1 MNDLPGSPWLGTVFT
16 TGLLVG
22 VLGLTG
28 CLSRPAL
35 KRETFTFNLPAND
48 PTNQLAGS
56 RVLGLRKLE
65 IAPPFGGRSLV
76 YRTGEFSYARDPYA
90 EFLES
95 PAEELMDPVREWLR
109 RQRNFKAVV
118 ENDSAIVPDSLVEIH
133 ISRLFGDFRQ
143 AAHPL
148 AILTMQFT
156 FLDAPKGV
164 PGKVIFQ
171 REYSRSISLSAP
183 SAAALMKG
191 WDQALG
197 EILPEVSSDLWNSE
211 PESPGRQGQG
221 VSSIGDRQ

>member
-1 MNDLPGSPWLGTVFT
+1 MNDLRSPPWMRTVFT
-16 TGLLVG
+16 TGLLLG
-22 VLGLTG
+22 VLGVTG

-35 KRETFTFNLPAND
+35 NRETFTFNPPANGL
-48 PTNQLAGS
+48 TNQPAGN

-65 IAPPFGGRSLV
+65 IAAPFGGRSLV

-95 PAEELMDPVREWLR
+95 PDEELMDPVREWLR
-109 RQRNFKAVV
+109 RQSNFKDVV
-118 ENDSAIVPDSLVEIH
+118 VNGSAITPDSLVEIH
-133 ISRLFGDFRQ
+133 ISRMFGDFRQ
-143 AAHPL
+143 SAHPL

-156 FLDAPKGV
+156 FFDAPKGI

-171 REYSRSISLSAP
+171 REYSRSISLSVP
-183 SAAALMKG
+183 SAAELMKG

>member
-1 MNDLPGSPWLGTVFT
+1 MRTVFT
-16 TGLLVG
+16 TGLLLG
-22 VLGLTG
+22 VLGVTG

-35 KRETFTFNLPAND
+35 NRETFTFNPPANGL
-48 PTNQLAGS
+48 TNQPAGN

-65 IAPPFGGRSLV
+65 IAAPFGGRSLV

-95 PAEELMDPVREWLR
+95 PDEELMDPVREWLR
-109 RQRNFKAVV
+109 RQSNFKDVV
-118 ENDSAIVPDSLVEIH
+118 VNGSAITPDSLVEIH
-133 ISRLFGDFRQ
+133 ISRMFGDFRQ
-143 AAHPL
+143 SAHPL

-156 FLDAPKGV
+156 FFDAPKGI

-171 REYSRSISLSAP
+171 REYSRSISLSVP
-183 SAAALMKG
+183 SAAELMKG

>member
-1 MNDLPGSPWLGTVFT
+1 MRTVFT
-16 TGLLVG
+16 TGLLLG

-35 KRETFTFNLPAND
+35 NRETFTFNPPANGL
-48 PTNQLAGS
+48 TNQPAGN

-65 IAPPFGGRSLV
+65 IAAPFGGRSLV

-95 PAEELMDPVREWLR
+95 PDEELMDPVREWLR
-109 RQRNFKAVV
+109 RQSNFKDVV
-118 ENDSAIVPDSLVEIH
+118 VNGSAITPDSLVEIH
-133 ISRLFGDFRQ
+133 ISRMFGDFRQ
-143 AAHPL
+143 SAHPL

-156 FLDAPKGV
+156 FFDAPKGI

-171 REYSRSISLSAP
+171 REYSRSISLSVP
-183 SAAALMKG
+183 SAAELMKG